1 MQQLKRILVAVD
13 FSQPSTQAAELAADI
28 AKSRGAELVLLAVVE
43 HLDSP
48 QAGLARI
55 AHNRYPNEPAT
66 RVVDEAARAELHL
79 LGERLTAL
87 GERLTAATGLR
98 VACQV
103 EVGEVAEAI
112 LAFARC
118 NAIDLIAV
126 GHTGH
131 NRLIGALLGS
141 VAKRVIDTAVCPVLV
156 VRL

>member
-28 AKSRGAELVLLAVVE
+28 ATSCGAELVLLTVVE

-55 AHNRYPNEPAT
+55 AQNRYPNEPAT
-66 RVVDEAARAELHL
+66 RVVEEAARAELHL
-79 LGERLTAL
+79 L

-112 LAFARC
+112 LAFAKC

-131 NRLIGALLGS
+131 NRLIGAVLGS